1 MRRVHPVLGQHVAHQ
16 TLFRVTK
23 DSLIVTI
30 VMYLEGSASNK
41 KHGFHID
48 ACGAFA
54 CGLAFSEGAIP
65 ETTRDAVT
73 CAFPFSL

>member
-1 MRRVHPVLGQHVAHQ
+1 
-16 TLFRVTK
+16 
-23 DSLIVTI
+23 
-30 VMYLEGSASNK
+30 MYLEGSASNK

-65 ETTRDAVT
+65 ETTRDSVT